1 MVKADIPLLLNTDG
15 GVWPPDII
23 AKFPIEHW
31 IDYEAIIGEGY
42 FIRCKGMADLG
53 ISPMDIILSGTR
65 NVASAYHKLGQLG
78 TLEKGKLADLVIL
91 NADPLADID
100 NLRSIF
106 LVIKDGKII
115 DREKAAS
122 QEDLISGTAETFL
135 KTLFDISI
143 ETPNLFPV

>member
-1 MVKADIPLLLNTDG
+1 MVQADIPLLLNTDG

-106 LVIKDGKII
+106 LVMKDGKII
-115 DREKAAS
+115 DREKLPVKKILYPA
-122 QEDLISGTAETFL
+122 QP
-135 KTLFDISI
+135 KLF
-143 ETPNLFPV
+143 